1 MKMIYKIARAEL
13 QTLFYSPIAWLIL
26 IIFTIQAS
34 MEFTDVYGVYVNF
47 QALNRPIGN
56 LSMTIFSNR
65 DWGAFTDIQKYL
77 YFYIPLLTM
86 GLMSRELSSGSIK
99 LLYSSPVTNSQIIL
113 GKYLSMVIYSAT
125 LMLVLLIL
133 MVFCAI
139 TIENFDFIGVS
150 SGLLGLFLL
159 ICAYAS
165 IGLFMSSL
173 TSYQV
178 VAAMGTLAILS
189 LLNLVGTMWQDIAL
203 VRDITYW
210 LSMRGRSAEFIS
222 GLICSEDLLYFII
235 VIGLFLSLS
244 ILRLKSI
251 RQKTALSISLS
262 RYIGAFLI
270 AMVLGY
276 VSSRPAMMFYFDAT
290 RTNLNTLTSNSQ
302 KIVAKLDGKLTIN
315 TYVNI
320 LDKYYWIG
328 LPNSELQDI
337 NRFKQY
343 VRFKPEIKMRY
354 IRYYD
359 KANNPD
365 LDKRYPKLNDRERML
380 EYAKTHRLD
389 SSMFKTPDEI
399 RQIENLL
406 PEQNR
411 FVRTLVRG
419 NGDKTFLRIFDDMQ
433 IFPSEAEITAA
444 FKRLVMELPKVGF
457 VKGHGERD
465 CIRSGDR
472 DYNRF
477 AQDRPFRYSLINQGF
492 NFEEVTLDIEV
503 PETIN
508 ILVIADMKK
517 EMSEISRANLDKYI
531 SRGGNLLIAGEP
543 GRQKLMNPLIE
554 QFGVQFMPGRLVKPS
569 ENFSPDFIKATPTKE
584 GAEIMYHLEIMRQR
598 DLIATMPGTTGLV
611 YKDDI
616 GYKVTELFVSDTTG
630 GTWNELETTDFI
642 DDTVKLN
649 PSIGEQAMMSIPTAI
664 GLNRKVGEKDQKI
677 VILGDADCISNG
689 EISIGRKEVPAS
701 NYSLIM
707 GSFFW
712 MSDNEVPIDV
722 RRPNTTDTKISVG
735 TKGKIIT
742 QWGFIGLYPLMM
754 IIFYILLWIRRRG
767 K

>member
-1 MKMIYKIARAEL
+1 
-13 QTLFYSPIAWLIL
+13 
-26 IIFTIQAS
+26 
-34 MEFTDVYGVYVNF
+34 
-47 QALNRPIGN
+47 
-56 LSMTIFSNR
+56 
-65 DWGAFTDIQKYL
+65 
-77 YFYIPLLTM
+77 
-86 GLMSRELSSGSIK
+86 
-99 LLYSSPVTNSQIIL
+99 
-113 GKYLSMVIYSAT
+113 
-125 LMLVLLIL
+125 
-133 MVFCAI
+133 
-139 TIENFDFIGVS
+139 
-150 SGLLGLFLL
+150 
-159 ICAYAS
+159 
-165 IGLFMSSL
+165 
-173 TSYQV
+173 
-178 VAAMGTLAILS
+178 
-189 LLNLVGTMWQDIAL
+189 
-203 VRDITYW
+203 
-210 LSMRGRSAEFIS
+210 
-222 GLICSEDLLYFII
+222 
-235 VIGLFLSLS
+235 
-244 ILRLKSI
+244 
-251 RQKTALSISLS
+251 
-262 RYIGAFLI
+262 
-270 AMVLGY
+270 
-276 VSSRPAMMFYFDAT
+276 
-290 RTNLNTLTSNSQ
+290 
-302 KIVAKLDGKLTIN
+302 
-315 TYVNI
+315 
-320 LDKYYWIG
+320 
-328 LPNSELQDI
+328 
-337 NRFKQY
+337 
-343 VRFKPEIKMRY
+343 
-354 IRYYD
+354 
-359 KANNPD
+359 
-365 LDKRYPKLNDRERML
+365 
-380 EYAKTHRLD
+380 
-389 SSMFKTPDEI
+389 
-399 RQIENLL
+399 
-406 PEQNR
+406 
-411 FVRTLVRG
+411 
-419 NGDKTFLRIFDDMQ
+419 
-433 IFPSEAEITAA
+433 
-444 FKRLVMELPKVGF
+444 MELPKVGF

-569 ENFSPDFIKATPTKE
+569 ENFSPDFIMATPTKE
-584 GAEIMYHLEIMRQR
+584 GAEIMYHLGIMRQR